1 MTRAK
6 DMSDFGPSASAGA
19 VLEEFC
25 SPCDGSAITVR
36 SGTYTVQTVSAIQ
49 QLTTSY
55 ADVTGSSIDYT
66 PPTGTQTVVYTFS
79 FQFTFTDSYN
89 IGHFKLFLD
98 NDSGTATEVTN
109 YRSTIGA
116 QAALEGRYTIVWGF
130 NIGGS
135 TTAATGRVATWTSAR
150 TIKLQAREYGSNNES
165 AVHTSGDWDE
175 GGTDQFS
182 QPVIGI
188 KALA

>member
-1 MTRAK
+1 MARNSDIA
-6 DMSDFGPSASAGA
+6 DFGSSLSSGA